1 LIKLKLEGNRKSPV
15 FITLMKPI
23 LKPLLA
29 LSCGICLL
37 MDALEAGD
45 FTWEEEF
52 SMGYYDDVE

>member
-1 LIKLKLEGNRKSPV
+1 M